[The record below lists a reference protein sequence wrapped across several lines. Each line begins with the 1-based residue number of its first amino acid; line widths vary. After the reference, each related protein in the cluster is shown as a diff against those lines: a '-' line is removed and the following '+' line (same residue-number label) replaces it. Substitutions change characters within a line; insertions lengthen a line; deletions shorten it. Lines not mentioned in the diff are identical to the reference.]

1 LNRIHL
7 LSVSTILLVVLGA
20 AAQETAGVPAN
31 VVKDKPTGHGNMSNP
46 EVHLRMLSEKLN
58 LTGEQ
63 LEKAR
68 PIIQN
73 MLDGRQRLMRDETLS
88 NKQRGEKERALHEK
102 ATRELRQFL
111 NEEQKKQLDEL
122 EAQHRA
128 ESTAHT
134 DH

>member
-1 LNRIHL
+1 MNRIRL

-20 AAQETAGVPAN
+20 AAQQTAGVPAN
-31 VVKDKPTGHGNMSNP
+31 VDKDKPAGHGNMSNP
-46 EVHLRMLSEKLN
+46 EEHLRMLSEKLN
-58 LTGEQ
+58 LTAEQ
-63 LEKAR
+63 QEKAR

-73 MLDGRQRLMRDETLS
+73 MLDARQRLMRDETLS
-88 NKQRGEKERALHEK
+88 DTQRGEKERALHEK

-111 NEEQKKQLDEL
+111 NEKQKKQLDEL

>member
-1 LNRIHL
+1 LNRIRL

-20 AAQETAGVPAN
+20 AAQQTAGVPAH
-31 VVKDKPTGHGNMSNP
+31 VDQDKSAGPGNMSNP
-46 EVHLRMLSEKLN
+46 EEHLRLLSEKLN
-58 LTGEQ
+58 LTVEQ
-63 LEKAR
+63 QQKVR

-73 MLDGRQRLMRDETLS
+73 MLDARQRLMGDETLS
-88 NKQRGEKERALHEK
+88 NKQREEKERALHEK

-122 EAQHRA
+122 EAQRRA

-134 DH
+134 HH

>member
-1 LNRIHL
+1 LNRIRF

-20 AAQETAGVPAN
+20 AAQQTAGMPAN
-31 VVKDKPTGHGNMSNP
+31 VDKDKPDGHGNMSNP
-46 EVHLRMLSEKLN
+46 EEHLRMLSEKLN
-58 LTGEQ
+58 LTAEQ
-63 LEKAR
+63 QEKAR

-73 MLDGRQRLMRDETLS
+73 MLEARQRLMRDETLS
-88 NKQRGEKERALHEK
+88 NKRRGEKERALHEK